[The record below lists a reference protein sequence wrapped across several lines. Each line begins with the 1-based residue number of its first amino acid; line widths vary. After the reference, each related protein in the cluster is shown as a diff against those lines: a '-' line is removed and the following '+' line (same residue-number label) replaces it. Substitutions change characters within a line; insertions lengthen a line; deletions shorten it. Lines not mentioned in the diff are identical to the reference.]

1 MSVSLRALLL
11 LLLAGLAAAP
21 AAAGDAS
28 EPLPVIGP
36 APGFALSSQ
45 DGKPVSLAALRGK
58 VVVVAF
64 IFTGCSSICPLLT
77 QKMVQVQDALGADFG
92 TKVAFVSITLD
103 PEHDTPQALQDYAR
117 AWGAKRAGWSF
128 LTGPPETVAE
138 VTRQYGVFA
147 AQKQDGGGIDHT
159 QLTSIVDAEGALRVQ
174 YLGARFDPDEFRHDL
189 LSLLY
194 QP

>member
-1 MSVSLRALLL
+1 MRAPLFLV
-11 LLLAGLAAAP
+11 LAGLALWPP
-21 AAAGDAS
+21 AGATGDT
-28 EPLPVIGP
+28 PLPVLGQ
-36 APGFALSSQ
+36 APGFALTAE

-58 VVVVAF
+58 IVAVTF
-64 IFTGCSSICPLLT
+64 IFTGCSSVCPLLT

-117 AWGAKRAGWSF
+117 AWGAKRVGWSF

-138 VTRQYGVFA
+138 VTRRYGVFA
-147 AQKQDGGGIDHT
+147 AQKPDGGSIDHT

-189 LSLLY
+189 LSLLR

>member
-1 MSVSLRALLL
+1 MRAPLFLV
-11 LLLAGLAAAP
+11 LAGLAWAALVP
-21 AAAGDAS
+21 AWATGDS
-28 EPLPVIGP
+28 KPLPVIGQAP
-36 APGFALSSQ
+36 AFALTSQ
-45 DGKPVSLAALRGK
+45 DGVPVTLAGLRGK
-58 VVVVAF
+58 IVAVTF
-64 IFTGCSSICPLLT
+64 IFTGCSDICPLLT

-174 YLGARFDPDEFRHDL
+174 YVGARFDPDEFRHDL
-189 LSLLY
+189 LSLLH

>member
-11 LLLAGLAAAP
+11 LLMAGLAAA
-21 AAAGDAS
+21 AGDAG

-36 APGFALSSQ
+36 APGFALTSQ
-45 DGKPVSLAALRGK
+45 DGKPVSLVALRGK
-58 VVVVAF
+58 VVAVAF

-92 TKVAFVSITLD
+92 TNVAFVSITLD

-117 AWGAKRAGWSF
+117 AWSAKRAGWSF
-128 LTGPPETVAE
+128 LTGPPETIAE

-159 QLTSIVDAEGALRVQ
+159 QLTSIIDAEGMIRVQ
-174 YLGARFDPDEFRHDL
+174 YLGARFDSDEFRHDL
-189 LSLLY
+189 LSLLH
-194 QP
+194 PP

>member
-1 MSVSLRALLL
+1 MRVTLLL
-11 LLLAGLAAAP
+11 MLAALALSPFAP
-21 AAAGDAS
+21 AAATGDT
-28 EPLPVIGP
+28 PLPVLGQ
-36 APGFALSSQ
+36 APGFALTAE

-58 VVVVAF
+58 IVAVTF

-117 AWGAKRAGWSF
+117 AWGAKRVGWSF

-138 VTRQYGVFA
+138 VTRQYAVFA
-147 AQKQDGGGIDHT
+147 AKKRDGGGIDHT
-159 QLTSIVDAEGALRVQ
+159 QLTSIVDAEGVLRVQ
-174 YLGARFDPDEFRHDL
+174 YLGARFDPEEFRHDL
-189 LSLLY
+189 LSLLH

>member
-1 MSVSLRALLL
+1 MRAPLFLV
-11 LLLAGLAAAP
+11 LAVLALWPLAP
-21 AAAGDAS
+21 AGATGDT
-28 EPLPVIGP
+28 PLPVLGQ
-36 APGFALSSQ
+36 APGFALTAE

-58 VVVVAF
+58 IVAVTF

-147 AQKQDGGGIDHT
+147 AQKPDGASIDHT

-189 LSLLY
+189 LSLLR